1 MSKKLLGGVVG
12 EMDLGGWHLVSLLPQ
27 ALFSELYQAPQAF
40 LNFFISGVGTDLLL
54 PLGNEDDSRLGA
66 PTGCFKITFHEYA
79 SDFSWGVHIA
89 AISRTVHALL
99 MY

>member
-12 EMDLGGWHLVSLLPQ
+12 EMDLGGWHLVSLLLKQYFPQ
-27 ALFSELYQAPQAF
+27 ALFSELVQAHQAF

-54 PLGNEDDSRLGA
+54 PLGNENDSRLGA

-79 SDFSWGVHIA
+79 SDFS
-89 AISRTVHALL
+89 
-99 MY
+99 